1 MLAVWLLNENI
12 SYKKQRVVIKG
23 DVPTSCYLLD
33 RRNKKGRCQKNGSW
47 CLNYT
52 LFLSLLSKMSP
63 QLLVTKELVKEG
75 VL

>member
-33 RRNKKGRCQKNGSW
+33 RRNKKGRCQKKW
-47 CLNYT
+47 
-52 LFLSLLSKMSP
+52 
-63 QLLVTKELVKEG
+63 LLVFKLYIVSFP
-75 VL
+75 VV

>member
-1 MLAVWLLNENI
+1 MYRPAVTYLTEEIKRADAKKCLLVFKLYI
-12 SYKKQRVVIKG
+12 
-23 DVPTSCYLLD
+23 
-33 RRNKKGRCQKNGSW
+33 
-47 CLNYT
+47 